1 MSGAS
6 WRAMEA
12 TGRRRETVIQALR
25 AGRLCWLT
33 SALILRLPLSHGNVY
48 ASGRCKAVFLLLAC
62 CTQEENDVNPLLE
75 DLAEAVAE
83 GRRKQFMESV
93 ATVPLLIIDDF
104 GMRKLPL
111 TAAEDLLE
119 IIMRRYERT
128 STLLTSNRPVEDW
141 GKLLGDV
148 AAVTAMLDRI
158 LHHGHVLK
166 CGPRSWRTKDA
177 AAAAAGATQ

>member
-1 MSGAS
+1 MIAY
-6 WRAMEA
+6 
-12 TGRRRETVIQALR
+12 T
-25 AGRLCWLT
+25 
-33 SALILRLPLSHGNVY
+33 
-48 ASGRCKAVFLLLAC
+48 
-62 CTQEENDVNPLLE
+62 
-75 DLAEAVAE
+75 E

-111 TAAEDLLE
+111 TAAEDLPE

-141 GKLLGDV
+141 KLLGDV

-177 AAAAAGATQ
+177 TVAAGAAQ